1 MTGVSAQADEIGPH
15 KTDYSDGG
23 DAMSR
28 TPVFIG
34 LDCED
39 TFNPQSDDAL
49 LELCR
54 IHSDAGV
61 PLNLFT
67 AGQKARYLRL
77 NARHD
82 VIAAMRDHDI
92 CYHGNFWF
100 EYPEPAAVYGV
111 KYDWDTALAKALSIE
126 VPGLNEVAEVT
137 GQFPTAFVSH
147 ECNHSPATTHAMR
160 LGGVRAVNGGF
171 GDDMPHNAWV
181 MDMLFAG
188 RAKRTVGYQ
197 GNFAMAYDPLHPERL
212 KPAVDP
218 DEELRD
224 FEEAFDRQLEKG
236 HDHVSIVGHPS
247 CWVCA
252 EYWGL
257 YDCDL
262 PFRIG
267 GDFGA
272 VGPFPQ
278 DRQWR
283 PAIMRTPA
291 DLEAHYQWTR
301 RAAQWLASR
310 NDVEVLSMKQY
321 YDRHAEPEG
330 QWLNIGEIQD
340 MARRLLESF
349 DALAAGGTTLSVAD
363 ALFLLATLGE
373 HVMLHNSLPGKLQVR
388 RTLGPVEAVPEV
400 NAPLTFSRADYLI
413 AARAVYAYTMAHS
426 RIPPTTRAHGIN
438 AGPAQVLMALAQ
450 AFAQDDLP
458 EQVTVEP
465 LPGLPASADFA
476 LSRNATASSI
486 ATPAFYDDSTMNLQC
501 KQQSWTYRPLQ
512 ANV

>member
-1 MTGVSAQADEIGPH
+1 MA
-15 KTDYSDGG
+15 K
-23 DAMSR
+23 

-39 TFNPQSDDAL
+39 TFNHESDDAL
-49 LELCR
+49 LRLCE
-54 IHSDAGV
+54 IHSDVGV

-67 AGQKARYLRL
+67 AGQKARFLRL
-77 NARHD
+77 NARDD
-82 VIAAMRDHDI
+82 VIAAMREHDI

-100 EYPEPAAVYGV
+100 EYPEPALVYGV

-137 GQFPTAFVSH
+137 GQFPTAYVSH
-147 ECNHSPATTHAMR
+147 EASHSPATTHAMR
-160 LGGVRAVNGGF
+160 LGGVRMNNGGF
-171 GDDMPHNAWV
+171 CDDMPHNGWI
-181 MDMLFAG
+181 MDMVFAG
-188 RAKRTVGYQ
+188 RMKRTVGYQ
-197 GNFAMAYDPLHPERL
+197 GNFAMAYDPLHPDRE

-218 DEELRD
+218 DEELHD
-224 FEEAFDRQLEKG
+224 FQEAFDRQLEKG

-262 PFRIG
+262 PFRISSE
-267 GDFGA
+267 FGP

-283 PAIMRTPA
+283 KAIMRTAA
-291 DLEAHYQWTR
+291 DVEAHYEWTR

-321 YDRHAEPEG
+321 YERQAEPEG
-330 QWLNIGEIQD
+330 QWLTLGQVKE
-340 MARRLLESF
+340 MARRLLQNF
-349 DALAAGGTTLSVAD
+349 DALKAGDTTVSVAD

-373 HVMLHNSLPGKLQVR
+373 HMMLYNKLPEKLQIR
-388 RTLGPVEAVPEV
+388 RTLGPVKAVPEMTE
-400 NAPLTFSRADYLI
+400 PITLTRANCLM
-413 AARAVYAYTMAHS
+413 AARAVYAYTMAHG
-426 RIPPTTRAHGIN
+426 RTPHAIRAHGVS

-450 AFAQDDLP
+450 AFSQDELP
-458 EQVTVEP
+458 EQVAVQP
-465 LPGLPASADFA
+465 VAGLPKCAAFPIFA
-476 LSRNATASSI
+476 NATASSI
-486 ATPAFYDDSTMNLQC
+486 AAPAFYDDSAMNLQC
-501 KQQSWTYRPLQ
+501 KLQSWSYRPLK